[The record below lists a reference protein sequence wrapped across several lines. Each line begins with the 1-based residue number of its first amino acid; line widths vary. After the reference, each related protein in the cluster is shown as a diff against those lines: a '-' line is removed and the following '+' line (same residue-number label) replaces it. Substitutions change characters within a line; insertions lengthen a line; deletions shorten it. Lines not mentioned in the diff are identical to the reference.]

1 MVRELHPFV
10 AETIKVRSA
19 DLFLAIAAKV
29 AVSEIIGHNKD
40 DVWGLSGISKRRLP
54 GSLFIG
60 GSQ

>member
-29 AVSEIIGHNKD
+29 AVSEVVGHNED
-40 DVWGLSGISKRRLP
+40 DVW
-54 GSLFIG
+54 
-60 GSQ
+60 